1 MQTEAQK
8 ALYWE
13 LEQITESVS
22 KPESGLLKNWLT
34 RIWQLIASTVTTSN
48 EPKVWSSKD
57 WFGHTWWN
65 VYFPRTGQTIRLN
78 SEEEVRVWLEENL
91 HLL

>member
-22 KPESGLLKNWLT
+22 KPESSSLKNWLT
-34 RIWQLIASTVTTSN
+34 GIWQVVVNIMTTSD
-48 EPKVWSSKD
+48 EPKVWTSRD

-65 VYFPRTGQTIRLN
+65 IYFPRTGQTIRLN
-78 SEEEVRVWLEENL
+78 SEEEVRIWLEENL

>member
-1 MQTEAQK
+1 MQTEAQR

-13 LEQITESVS
+13 LEQITESIYKS
-22 KPESGLLKNWLT
+22 ESSSLKNWLT
-34 RIWQLIASTVTTSN
+34 GIWQVVINVMTTSD
-48 EPKVWSSKD
+48 EPKIWTSKD

-65 VYFPRTGQTIRLN
+65 IYFPRTGQIVRLN

-91 HLL
+91 RLL

>member
-1 MQTEAQK
+1 MQTEAQR

-22 KPESGLLKNWLT
+22 KSEPNSLKNWLNG
-34 RIWQLIASTVTTSN
+34 IWQVIVNVMTTSD
-48 EPKVWSSKD
+48 EPKIWTSTD
-57 WFGHTWWN
+57 WFGHIWWN
-65 VYFPRTGQTIRLN
+65 VYFPRTGQTVRLN
-78 SEEEVRVWLEENL
+78 SEEEVRIWLEEHL